1 MTGAV
6 CGSSDLN
13 TSMHR
18 FAALDLQNERYLEDL
33 DAGVTISNIID
44 AEIMPKFERDYKR
57 VFGLAKNQQFT
68 FRIRGLRAHPT
79 NPRVRDNHYMLNG

>member
-13 TSMHR
+13 TRMHR
-18 FAALDLQNERYLEDL
+18 FAALDLQNELYLQDL

-44 AEIMPKFERDYKR
+44 AEIMPKFESDVKR
-57 VFGLAKNQQFT
+57 VFDIMKKQQFA
-68 FRIRGLRAHPT
+68 FRIRGLREDPN
-79 NPRVRDNHYMLNG
+79 NPRLCNSHYILKS